1 MTIGA
6 HQAWWY
12 RAILSAIPEAK
23 AEELKVQDKMGV
35 KVTAQG

>member
-1 MTIGA
+1 MTISI
-6 HQAWWY
+6 HQAWWC
-12 RAILSAIPEAK
+12 RSVFLIIQEAK